1 MGTVAKKREAKIERI
16 HDAAAALFAERGF
29 HATRMQD
36 VAEAVDMQKGSLYYY
51 FSSKED
57 LLVSLVES
65 RVGAALD
72 RLRTIVDD
80 GTPIDVRVRSAVAG
94 HLTVF
99 QERADV
105 YTIFNSEKLHS
116 ISRDTAEKVDE
127 LGREYE
133 RLWADLLSD
142 GVAAGAFRRDL
153 DVPVTVKAI
162 LGMCNM
168 TLSWFRPGG
177 RLTIGEVAGR
187 FADLVLVGISAR
199 RGRD

>member
-1 MGTVAKKREAKIERI
+1 MSTVARKREARIERI
-16 HDAAAALFAERGF
+16 HDAAAALFAERGY

-72 RLRTIVDD
+72 VLRTIVGDEAA
-80 GTPIDVRVRSAVAG
+80 PEVQVRSAIAG

-116 ISRDTAEKVDE
+116 ISRDTAVKVDE

-133 RLWADLLSD
+133 RLWADLLSA
-142 GVAAGAFRRDL
+142 GIAAGAFRRDL
-153 DVPVTVKAI
+153 DVTVTVKAV
-162 LGMCNM
+162 LGMCNA
-168 TLSWFRPGG
+168 TLTWFRPGG
-177 RLTIGEVAGR
+177 RLTIEEVADR
-187 FADLVLVGISAR
+187 FSALVLEGIS
-199 RGRD
+199 

>member
-1 MGTVAKKREAKIERI
+1 MERVARKRQGRIERI
-16 HDAAAALFAERGF
+16 HDAAAALFAARGF

-36 VAEAVDMQKGSLYYY
+36 VAEAVDMRKGSLYYY
-51 FSSKED
+51 FDSKED
-57 LLVSLVES
+57 LLVSLVEG

-72 RLRTIVDD
+72 VLRGIATES
-80 GTPIDVRVRSAVAG
+80 TPVEQRVRSAIAG

-116 ISRDTAEKVDE
+116 ISENTAMKVDE

-133 RLWADLLSD
+133 RLWAELLHE
-142 GVAAGAFRRDL
+142 GVAAGTFRPDL
-153 DVPVTVKAI
+153 DVAVAVKAI

-168 TLSWFRPGG
+168 TLTWFRPEG
-177 RLTIGEVAGR
+177 RLDIGDVAGR
-187 FADLVLVGISAR
+187 FSDLVLIGMSSR
-199 RGRD
+199 TG

>member
-1 MGTVAKKREAKIERI
+1 MERI
-16 HDAAAALFAERGF
+16 HDAAAALFAERGY

-36 VAEAVDMQKGSLYYY
+36 VAAAVDMQKGSLYYY

-57 LLVSLVES
+57 LLVSLVEG

-72 RLRTIVDD
+72 VLRVIAAD
-80 GTPIDVRVRSAVAG
+80 GTSPELRVRSAVAG

-116 ISRDTAEKVDE
+116 ISRDTAVKVDE
-127 LGREYE
+127 LGRQYE
-133 RLWADLLSD
+133 RLWADILID
-142 GVAAGAFRRDL
+142 GMAGGVFRPDL

-168 TLSWFRPGG
+168 TLTWFRGDG
-177 RLTIGEVAGR
+177 RLTIDEVAER
-187 FADLVLVGISAR
+187 FADLVLTGIAAP
-199 RGRD
+199 